1 MAVAEIVAGAVQG
14 LANVGTDIYNLW
26 QQDRAYNWNKEMQL
40 KAWEREDNAVQRRV
54 KDLRLAGLS
63 PVLAAGSSA
72 QASGPIQVSGP
83 QLDKSNALGNVL
95 QSILA
100 SKNIQQMNAGIAQT
114 QAQAELIN
122 AQTEGQKIANKVNSR
137 DYNLSVEAGTSSK
150 PGVVGSAL
158 RDVKGALDSVGNYA
172 DTGVKA
178 LKENTKRAVDFTV
191 NGAKKGYE
199 FVKDKAGNIL
209 HRRKK

>member
-1 MAVAEIVAGAVQG
+1 MAIAEAFAGAVQG

-54 KDLRLAGLS
+54 RDLKLAGLS

-95 QSILA
+95 QSVLA

-114 QAQAELIN
+114 QAQAKLID
-122 AQTEGQKIANKVNSR
+122 AQYKGQLIANKVNQR
-137 DYNLSVEAGTSSK
+137 DYNLSVGAGTSSK

-158 RDVKGALDSVGNYA
+158 RDVKGAVDSVGNYA
-172 DTGVKA
+172 DSGVKA
-178 LKENTKRAVDFTV
+178 LKENTRRAVGNT
-191 NGAKKGYE
+191 KKGYE
-199 FVKDKAGNIL
+199 FVKDKVGNIL